1 MPLIECLLGEAETT
15 IAGTTYLFQRDKHG
29 RFVSNVERQ
38 EDVACLISVDP
49 YRIAEEIADDVDT
62 GTDADAKK
70 AGGKKKGP
78 TKKAAPEKTETPEP
92 AKDET
97 DPSGDEDDKGKQDAN
112 APEPLKVTPDE
123 LRNIAAQV
131 IAGDLAAPEGE
142 TVEGYAK
149 QLNDAAD
156 ELEANLKMSTN
167 PEAPKAEEPAEKPKT
182 QRKAASKPRQP
193 RKAKAQAA
201 EKAEG

>member
-97 DPSGDEDDKGKQDAN
+97 DPSGDDDDKGKQDAN

>member
-97 DPSGDEDDKGKQDAN
+97 DPAGNDDDEPDAQT
-112 APEPLKVTPDE
+112 PELLKVTPEDM
-123 LRNIAAQV
+123 RNIAAQV
-131 IAGDLAAPEGE
+131 LAGEMSAPEGE
-142 TVEGYAK
+142 TAEGYAK
-149 QLNDAAD
+149 KLNDAAD
-156 ELEANLKMSTN
+156 ELEANMKMSTN
-167 PEAPKAEEPAEKPKT
+167 PEAPKAEAPAEKPKT

-193 RKAKAQAA
+193 RKTKAQAA

>member
-15 IAGTTYLFQRDKHG
+15 IAGNAYLFQRDKHG
-29 RFVSNVERQ
+29 RFVCHVERQ

-49 YRIAEEIADDVDT
+49 YRIAKEIADDVDA

-70 AGGKKKGP
+70 AGGKKKVP
-78 TKKAAPEKTETPEP
+78 TKKAAPEKTETPKP

-97 DPSGDEDDKGKQDAN
+97 GPAGDDGN
-112 APEPLKVTPDE
+112 EPAAETSELLKVTPEDM
-123 LRNIAAQV
+123 RNIAAQV
-131 IAGDLAAPEGE
+131 LAGEMSAPEGE
-142 TVEGYAK
+142 TAEEYAK
-149 QLNDAAD
+149 QLNNAAD

-167 PEAPKAEEPAEKPKT
+167 PEAPKAEEAAEKPKT

-193 RKAKAQAA
+193 RKTKAQAA